1 MNDPFGREHDIVG
14 PDPGQQGLDPRGEDF
29 FREHLDLFTR
39 IANYRL
45 RNRHDAE
52 DALMEAMVT
61 MHRRIERILA
71 ASNPI
76 ALALRMLNDAIID
89 YYRRNMRI
97 VRNERLVAE
106 LPAVS
111 HLEQLAHY
119 DQLDRA
125 MEALEVTAPR
135 QAQCVQM
142 YDLMGL
148 SYAQTAKILGISET
162 AAKTAAFR
170 GRQQLTELMHTEL
183 PKEKGDS

>member
-1 MNDPFGREHDIVG
+1 MNDPFGREHDVVG
-14 PDPGQQGLDPRGEDF
+14 PDPGQQGLDPRGEEF
-29 FREHLDLFTR
+29 FREYLDMFQR

-45 RNRHDAE
+45 RDRYDAE

-61 MHRRIERILA
+61 MHRRIERILT

-76 ALALRMLNDAIID
+76 ALALKMLNDAITD
-89 YYRRNMRI
+89 YYRRSMRI
-97 VRNERLVAE
+97 ARNERLVAE
-106 LPAVS
+106 LPVVS
-111 HLEQLAHY
+111 YLEELGRY

-148 SYAQTAKILGISET
+148 SYAQTAKILGISES
-162 AAKTAAFR
+162 AAKTAACR